1 MSIEVSQLTRFFG
14 QAPAVRQLDMSVPG
28 GAVTGL
34 VGPNGAGKTTLLLM
48 LAALLAPDSGTI
60 RVAGLDPVTQS
71 REVHRAVGWMPDAFG
86 KIGRAHV

>member
-14 QAPAVRQLDMSVPG
+14 RAPAVRQLDMSVPG
-28 GAVTGL
+28 GSVTGL

-60 RVAGLDPVTQS
+60 RRPAWTRSPSRARSTALWAGCP
-71 REVHRAVGWMPDAFG
+71 MPSAPG
-86 KIGRAHV
+86 TP

>member
-14 QAPAVRQLDMSVPG
+14 RAPAVRQLDMSVPG

-48 LAALLAPDSGTI
+48 LAGLRGPTPRRGLTAPVG
-60 RVAGLDPVTQS
+60 AGG
-71 REVHRAVGWMPDAFG
+71 VGPAHFDQNFRNDAAP
-86 KIGRAHV
+86 GRF

>member
-14 QAPAVRQLDMSVPG
+14 QAPAVHQLDMSVPS

-48 LAALLAPDSGTI
+48 LAAFTLSAVVLLMEMSHKKF
-60 RVAGLDPVTQS
+60 Q
-71 REVHRAVGWMPDAFG
+71 
-86 KIGRAHV
+86 KIKISF